1 MRTRRERTLAAAAAA
16 AIVAGVVLA
25 VVLTRSDGRDGAA
38 PGPARL
44 GDESLVRVAHTRLG
58 PILVDGRARTLYLYT
73 PDKRRRSVCYDGC
86 SRIWPPALVQGRP
99 RAAPGVSAADL
110 GTTRRKDH
118 RLQLV
123 YHGHPL
129 YRVVTDKRPGQVTGQ
144 GYDGVWFVVAPSG
157 SRVVKGAAQTSPQ
170 SY

>member
-25 VVLTRSDGRDGAA
+25 VVLMRSGNGAA
-38 PGPARL
+38 SGPAPL
-44 GDESLVRVAHTRLG
+44 GDASLVRVAQTRLG

-99 RAAPGVSAADL
+99 RAAPGVSAAEL

-129 YRVVTDKRPGQVTGQ
+129 YRVVSDKRPGQVTGQ

>member
-1 MRTRRERTLAAAAAA
+1 VRTSREWRLAAAAAA

-25 VVLTRSDGRDGAA
+25 FVLTRSGGQRGAA
-38 PGPARL
+38 SRPVRL

-58 PILVDGRARTLYLYT
+58 PILVDGRSRTLYLYT
-73 PDKRRRSVCYDGC
+73 PDKRRRSACYDGC
-86 SRIWPPALVQGRP
+86 SRIWPPALVHARA
-99 RAAPGVSAADL
+99 RAARGVTAADL

-118 RLQLV
+118 QLQLV

-129 YRVVTDKRPGQVTGQ
+129 YRVVSDKRPGQITGQ